1 MEVVGRFP
9 DGDECEQYQIS
20 RFAPVW
26 LPALA
31 GQMLHPLIANRNVE
45 LR

>member
-1 MEVVGRFP
+1 MEVIGRFP
-9 DGDECEQYQIS
+9 DGDECEKYIIS

-26 LPALA
+26 LPAMA
-31 GQMLHPLIANRNVE
+31 GQVLHPTIANRNVE